1 MDPRSRRDLE
11 MQDLPRA
18 RSRSRS
24 RDGNAATMEGTWGGA
39 RAKVGPVLCR
49 DTAVLFHK
57 EADNGEK
64 LQFK

>member
-1 MDPRSRRDLE
+1 
-11 MQDLPRA
+11 
-18 RSRSRS
+18 
-24 RDGNAATMEGTWGGA
+24 MEGTWGGA
-39 RAKVGPVLCR
+39 RAKVGPVLSR